1 MTAIMATLAA
11 LVAAAPA
18 PAAQLDGAVTDEQ
31 GKPVAGAT
39 VFLYTAAPKKGVGVL

>member
-1 MTAIMATLAA
+1 MTIVSLVFVALAP
-11 LVAAAPA
+11 VTAAPTLEGTVA
-18 PAAQLDGAVTDEQ
+18 DEQ

>member
-1 MTAIMATLAA
+1 MTAAMAVLAV
-11 LVAAAPA
+11 LIAAPQ
-18 PAAQLDGAVTDEQ
+18 PAARMEGAVTDEQ